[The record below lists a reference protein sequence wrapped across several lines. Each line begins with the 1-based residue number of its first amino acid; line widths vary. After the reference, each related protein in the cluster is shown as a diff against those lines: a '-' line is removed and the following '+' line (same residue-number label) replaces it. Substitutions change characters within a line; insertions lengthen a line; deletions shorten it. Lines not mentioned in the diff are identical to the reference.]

1 MRSRGLGCHGTS
13 IEMCLHYV
21 ALQRDIGSWLAVSG
35 TAAWFS
41 SSLRAFS
48 IRSLGWNACT
58 WPTGFGA
65 VFSILFLFSDTHD
78 TRLQQL
84 AGVES
89 GK

>member
-13 IEMCLHYV
+13 IEMCLHCV

-48 IRSLGWNACT
+48 IRSLGLGGTHAH
-58 WPTGFGA
+58 GLRALALF
-65 VFSILFLFSDTHD
+65 FLFCSCSLTPMIRDCN
-78 TRLQQL
+78 
-84 AGVES
+84 S
-89 GK
+89 